1 MKFLLLHFL
10 IYFLS
15 LMTLISSNTT
25 TNYTEEK
32 NLTNDEIDKFMAC
45 QELTNMIYL
54 EDSPLIDGNFSH
66 RNDTQK
72 IQGIRS
78 MLFMTMIQNCYN
90 NINDTLVHL
99 LYRNLTRDAKIEE
112 IDDEEIAYIRANY
125 TKFGQMESFE
135 LKNEF
140 NKFIVRYNRATRIFK
155 RANTTPEE
163 IEQQKKK
170 KEERAKKL
178 KEYREKMKERKMNKT
193 QTNETDDTDEEDFMK
208 LLKENIKEKVY
219 TFDLNTNTFE
229 EVKEERE
236 NDKKKKEEDKEK
248 KNEEL

>member
-1 MKFLLLHFL
+1 
-10 IYFLS
+10 
-15 LMTLISSNTT
+15 
-25 TNYTEEK
+25 
-32 NLTNDEIDKFMAC
+32 
-45 QELTNMIYL
+45 
-54 EDSPLIDGNFSH
+54 
-66 RNDTQK
+66 
-72 IQGIRS
+72 
-78 MLFMTMIQNCYN
+78 
-90 NINDTLVHL
+90 
-99 LYRNLTRDAKIEE
+99 
-112 IDDEEIAYIRANY
+112 
-125 TKFGQMESFE
+125 MESFE

-170 KEERAKKL
+170 KEERAKKM

-229 EVKEERE
+229 EVKAQSQA
-236 NDKKKKEEDKEK
+236 KE
-248 KNEEL
+248 